1 MKEKNH
7 TFCGNWESQSYRGAL
22 DSQNYIYYIILVQTK
37 KTLFNILPH
46 KTEKGEQSKQGEQ
59 QKGLLQLNK
68 KKTKNKKKINK
79 NKKKEREP
87 ESLPNVVQG
96 PGLRQQRM
104 I

>member
-7 TFCGNWESQSYRGAL
+7 TFCGNWESQSQRCSL
-22 DSQNYIYYIILVQTK
+22 WPKLHILVQTK

-68 KKTKNKKKINK
+68 KKINK

-87 ESLPNVVQG
+87 ETLPNVVQG